1 MTNCNTSNNFF
12 SLFRNLNF
20 EKLWI
25 VFLFFFIFFFLPS
38 TQSYGQ
44 DAPKKGENWVVKLP
58 SGITFEMVY
67 IAPGTFMMGSPADEA
82 GREDSEKQ
90 HEVTLTRDYYL
101 GKYVVTQELWEAVT
115 GANPSKWKGTNL
127 PVERVSWADAMAF
140 CKKLTEMERTAGSL
154 PEKWKYTLPT
164 EAQWEFACRADT
176 ATALN
181 SGKNLDCT
189 DKDCRGESSNLAEVA
204 WYDKNSDRKTH
215 PVGLK
220 KSNNYGLYDMHGNVW
235 EWCFD
240 WYADYPDDPVIDPLG
255 PDKGTAH
262 VRRGGSWGYY
272 AKGCRSAARAS
283 YSPNY
288 RLESLSFRLALVP
301 EK

>member
-1 MTNCNTSNNFF
+1 MTNCNTSYNFF
-12 SLFRNLNF
+12 SFYRNLNF

-25 VFLFFFIFFFLPS
+25 VFLFFFIFFFFLS
-38 TQSYGQ
+38 TLSYGQ
-44 DAPKKGENWVVKLP
+44 GAPKKGEDWVVKLP
-58 SGITFEMVY
+58 SGVTFEMVY
-67 IAPGTFMMGSPADEA
+67 IAPGTFMMGSPTDEA

-101 GKYVVTQELWEAVT
+101 GKYIVTQELWEAVT

-140 CKKLTEMERTAGSL
+140 CKKLTEMERTAGRL
-154 PEKWKYTLPT
+154 PERWKYTLPT

-181 SGKNLDCT
+181 NGKNLDCT

-220 KSNNYGLYDMHGNVW
+220 KPNNYGLYDMHGNVW

-288 RLESLSFRLALVP
+288 RLESLGFRLALVP

>member
-1 MTNCNTSNNFF
+1 MKNRKTSNDFF
-12 SLFRNLNF
+12 FLFRNKKFGGLRA
-20 EKLWI
+20 I
-25 VFLFFFIFFFLPS
+25 FLAFLFIFFSFPSQFLA
-38 TQSYGQ
+38 QN
-44 DAPKKGENWVVKLP
+44 APKKGEDWIVTLP
-58 SGITFEMVY
+58 SGVAFEMIY
-67 IAPGTFMMGSPADEA
+67 IAPGTFKMGSPADEA

-90 HEVTLTRDYYL
+90 HEVTLTKDYYL

-127 PVERVSWADAMAF
+127 PVEKVSWADAMDF
-140 CKKLTEMERTAGSL
+140 CKKLTEMERKSGRL
-154 PEKWKYTLPT
+154 PENWKYTLPT

-176 ATALN
+176 TTALN
-181 SGKNLDCT
+181 NGKNLDCT

-220 KSNNYGLYDMHGNVW
+220 KPNNYGLYDMHGNIW

-240 WYADYPDDPVIDPLG
+240 WYADYPDNSAIDPLG

-288 RLESLSFRLALVP
+288 RLGSLGFRLALVP

>member
-1 MTNCNTSNNFF
+1 MSNPQTSDDTLF
-12 SLFRNLNF
+12 LFRNMKF
-20 EKLWI
+20 DKLRI
-25 VFLFFFIFFFLPS
+25 SFLAFFFLFFSIPTQFF
-38 TQSYGQ
+38 GQ
-44 DAPKKGENWVVKLP
+44 NAPKKGEDWIVKLP
-58 SGITFEMVY
+58 SGVTIEMVY
-67 IAPGTFMMGSPADEA
+67 IAPGTFTMGSPADEA
-82 GREDSEKQ
+82 GREDSETQ
-90 HEVTLTRDYYL
+90 HEVTLTKNYYV

-115 GANPSKWKGTNL
+115 GEKPSKWKGPTL

-140 CKKLTEMERTAGSL
+140 CQKLTKMEHDAGRL
-154 PEKWKYTLPT
+154 PENWKYTLPT
-164 EAQWEFACRADT
+164 EAQWEFTCRADT
-176 ATALN
+176 TTALN
-181 SGKNLDCT
+181 NGKNLDCT

-204 WYDKNSDRKTH
+204 WYDKNGDRKTH

-220 KSNNYGLYDMHGNVW
+220 KPNNFGLYDMHGNVW

-240 WYADYPDDPVIDPLG
+240 WYADYPEGSVIDPLG

-288 RLESLSFRLALVP
+288 RLESLGFRLVLVS